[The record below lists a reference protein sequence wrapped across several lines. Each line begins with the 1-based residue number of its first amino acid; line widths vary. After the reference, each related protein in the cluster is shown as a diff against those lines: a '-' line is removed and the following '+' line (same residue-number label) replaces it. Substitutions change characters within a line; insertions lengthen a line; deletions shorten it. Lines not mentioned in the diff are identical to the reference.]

1 MSLEELHIKKIL
13 MTADT
18 VGGVWTYSLDL
29 CRALSARGIQVCLAT
44 MGAPLSAD
52 QQLEASRISGLDV
65 QERHYKLEWM
75 DEPWADVDLAGK
87 WLLDLEQSVQP
98 DLVHLNGYALAALNW
113 HAPVLVVAHS
123 CVLSWWTAV
132 KGTAIPASWD
142 EYKRRVRQGFTSA
155 DAVVSISKAYAE
167 VLQTLYGPIEN
178 LSVIYNGRPSAAF
191 FSREK
196 KRQVFAM
203 GRIWD
208 EAKNLAI
215 LGQMANTAKI
225 PLRVAGNNRHP
236 DNGEIMQI
244 ANVEL
249 LGTLSPAQVK
259 AELAESLIYVLP
271 AIYEP
276 FGLSVLE
283 AALSGCLLILSDLP
297 VFRELWGDAALY
309 FNPAEPNQLDEL
321 ISKVLQEPESYTELP
336 VKAKER
342 AEAFN
347 LETMAEN
354 YLKLYES
361 MVAARMAS
369 PSTKQ

>member
-1 MSLEELHIKKIL
+1 

-29 CRALSARGIQVCLAT
+29 CRALTARGIQVCLAT

-52 QQLEASRISGLDV
+52 QQAEASRIPGLNV
-65 QERHYKLEWM
+65 QERHFKLEWM

-87 WLLDLEQSVQP
+87 WLLELEQSVQP

-123 CVLSWWTAV
+123 CVLSWWKAV
-132 KGTAIPASWD
+132 KGTAAPANWN
-142 EYKRRVRQGFTSA
+142 EYKRRVKQGFASA
-155 DAVVSISKAYAE
+155 DAVVSISHAYAE
-167 VLQTLYGPIEN
+167 ELQDLYGPIRN
-178 LSVIYNGRPSAAF
+178 LSVIYNGRPAGTF

-208 EAKNLAI
+208 EAKNLGV
-215 LGQMANTAKI
+215 LGQVANPTHI
-225 PLRVAGNNRHP
+225 PIRIAGNNRHP
-236 DNGEIMQI
+236 ETGEVLQI
-244 ANVEL
+244 PNVEL
-249 LGTLSPAQVK
+249 LGTLSPEQVK
-259 AELAESLIYVLP
+259 EELADAMIYVLP

-297 VFRELWGDAALY
+297 VFRELWGDTALY
-309 FNPAEPNQLDEL
+309 FNPAEPKQLCDL
-321 ISKVLQEPESYTELP
+321 ISKVQQEPENYTELP
-336 VKAKER
+336 LKAKTR
-342 AEAFN
+342 AEVFS
-347 LETMAEN
+347 LETMTDN
-354 YLKLYES
+354 YLNLYQS
-361 MVAARMAS
+361 MVAAHVAS